1 MERQMQLERFGD
13 EAISLVRRTEQ
24 SLLEAGRSWA
34 KAMGE
39 FMPADMPVVRSV
51 VKDAFEFTEGVLKL
65 QHHFVDEVLKAT
77 RPAAKAAGPG
87 AHRAP
92 RASGTEHAPRPAPR
106 ARAAS

>member
-13 EAISLVRRTEQ
+13 EAIDLVRRTEQ
-24 SLLEAGRSWA
+24 TLLETGRNWA

-39 FMPADMPVVRSV
+39 FMPADMPVVRTV

-77 RPAAKAAGPG
+77 RPKTGPS
-87 AHRAP
+87 APRAP
-92 RASGTEHAPRPAPR
+92 RASGTAHAARPPR